1 MQGLDDVDIRTLL
14 QLEMDLTDQTLDGFI
29 DYVRG
34 HYGLANVAYL
44 CPSFRGR
51 SISDPFAN
59 MTYSDAW
66 IEHYKSQSYAS
77 IDPVINVGARSL
89 LPVDWA
95 RLPRGGKKIQRLF
108 DEAREAGVGQ
118 HGVTIPVRGPTNGL
132 WALFIATSN
141 ETETNWNARR
151 FELVRDL
158 VHVAH
163 YVHQRAYNLHVEED
177 QVDLNAITKRE
188 IEALE
193 WSAEG
198 KSLADIAVLMRIS
211 LETVKAHLDSAR
223 FKLSALK
230 SRSRRHESN
239 SRRSDTVV
247 FPLDFSLHGRMRYEL
262 LDESID
268 HASGENRRAGST
280 RRRPH

>member
-223 FKLSALK
+223 FKLSALN
-230 SRSRRHESN
+230 R
-239 SRRSDTVV
+239 V
-247 FPLDFSLHGRMRYEL
+247 
-262 LDESID
+262 
-268 HASGENRRAGST
+268 HAVTKAIRAGLI
-280 RRRPH
+280 R